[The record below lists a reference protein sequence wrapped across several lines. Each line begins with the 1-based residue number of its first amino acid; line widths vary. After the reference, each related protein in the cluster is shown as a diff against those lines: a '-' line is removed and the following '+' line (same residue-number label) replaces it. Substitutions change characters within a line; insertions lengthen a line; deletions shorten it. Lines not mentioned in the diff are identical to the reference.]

1 MISLAFHF
9 HFGVTWGREDGP
21 MVQVKKKREEKY
33 IYGHGSVH
41 RVCTAQIQGPVHMDC
56 DVI

>member
-1 MISLAFHF
+1 MAFHF

-21 MVQVKKKREEKY
+21 MVQVKKREEKY
-33 IYGHGSVH
+33 IYGYGSVH
-41 RVCTAQIQGPVHMDC
+41 RLCTAQIQGLVHMDC

>member
-1 MISLAFHF
+1 
-9 HFGVTWGREDGP
+9 